1 MEKGALSCK
10 DMACLGP
17 CPCEFGS
24 TFLVSK
30 PTGFYPS
37 LTVDTAGT
45 GVVSQAG
52 AALLVTTAG
61 KVGLDQALSSALERW
76 RAPTAIH
83 DPGKILCDL
92 AIAVALGGDCLADIA
107 TVRSEPGLFG
117 LVASDPTVSRLID
130 ILAKDAD
137 KAVAVLNA
145 ARARAR
151 AAAWALAG
159 ERSPA
164 HAIDA
169 DIPLIIDLDATLITA
184 HSEKQNAAPTFK
196 RGFGFHPLCSFA
208 DHGAQG
214 TGEPLSI
221 MLRPGNAGSN
231 TAADHITVTRNALRQ
246 LPFTAKG
253 GRIGRKVLVRT
264 DSAGGTHEFV
274 QWLHARKLGY
284 SLGFNLPDDA
294 VERLARIPAQRGPR
308 PMTTNASRVTG
319 RGSPRPPACWSCP
332 AGPQACG

>member
-52 AALLVTTAG
+52 AVLLVTTAG

-151 AAAWALAG
+151 TAAWALAG

-169 DIPLIIDLDATLITA
+169 DKPLIIDLDATLITA

-196 RGFGFHPLCSFA
+196 RGFGFHPLCSFV
-208 DHGAQG
+208 DHGPQG

-253 GRIGRKVLVRT
+253 GRVGRKVLIRT

-274 QWLHARKLGY
+274 QWLHARKLG
-284 SLGFNLPDDA
+284 
-294 VERLARIPAQRGPR
+294 VLARVQSARRRGRTPGPHPR
-308 PMTTNASRVTG
+308 
-319 RGSPRPPACWSCP
+319 
-332 AGPQACG
+332 AGVDPGL